1 MSSHKRAS
9 GANEI
14 YSNHLFGKGFNN
26 NPATTR
32 TATIERMYH
41 RILTEL
47 ATNRFKWD
55 GLPDSIDVRFLEMKL
70 FYKALAVFYFD
81 KEYDQYLALDG
92 TGTSYVNMLDNPTAF
107 QVIGNHFVGKTISAK
122 NCVPIWANYVRMPDI
137 DIVQIYSHKLANLD
151 RSIEIN
157 SANARQTKV
166 IVSSEN
172 QRLTTTNISRQ
183 IDEGVN
189 NIAVAG
195 AMQDLAFIQ
204 ALDLGVNPDTIE
216 KLHIVRTRL
225 WNECMGL
232 MGLENSNQDKTE
244 RLVSGEAD
252 ANNDQTS
259 AMRYVNLNARRIAAT
274 AINKKYPE
282 LNVSVRYYTDE
293 ERNASMDIAP
303 VTDND
308 IDDGVDE

>member
-9 GANEI
+9 GASEI

-26 NPATTR
+26 NPANTR
-32 TATIERMYH
+32 TGTIERMYH

-151 RSIEIN
+151 RSVEIN

-303 VTDND
+303 VTDNA